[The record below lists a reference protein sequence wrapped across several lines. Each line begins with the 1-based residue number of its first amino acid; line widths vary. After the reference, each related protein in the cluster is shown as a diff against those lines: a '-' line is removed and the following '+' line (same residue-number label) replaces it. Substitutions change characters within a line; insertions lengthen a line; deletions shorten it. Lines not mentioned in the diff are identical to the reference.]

1 MNNFILAQAARI
13 LFPTLVVLSLVVLY
27 RGHNLPGGGFIGG
40 LLAAIAF
47 IVVGIGHTMTHAQR
61 VLRVDPVVLMAWGLA
76 TAVISGVPGVLLG
89 QPFMTGQWLPGF
101 TLPLLG
107 KVHLG
112 TPLVFDVG
120 VYLVVV
126 GFTLHTTFS
135 LAELGHIEEEEGT

>member
-13 LFPTLVVLSLVVLY
+13 LFPSLLVLSLIVLY
-27 RGHNLPGGGFIGG
+27 RGHNLPGVGFIGG

-47 IVVGIGHTMTHAQR
+47 IVVGIGHSMPYAKR

-76 TAVISGVPGVLLG
+76 TAVISGLPGLLWG
-89 QPFMTGQWLPGF
+89 DPFMTGQWLPGF

-112 TPLVFDVG
+112 TPLVFDIG
-120 VYLVVV
+120 VYLVVI

-135 LAELGHIEEEEGT
+135 LAELGHIEEEEKT

>member
-13 LFPTLVVLSLVVLY
+13 LFPTLLVLSLVVLY

-47 IVVGIGHTMTHAQR
+47 IVVGIGHSMTHAQR

-76 TAVISGVPGVLLG
+76 IAVISGVPGLFLG

-101 TLPLLG
+101 SLPLLG

-135 LAELGHIEEEEGT
+135 LAELGHIEEEEDS